1 MLDPTWQ
8 VYHGNGGGSRVL
20 KQFYSTTSL
29 KNCDGVYICPSSTA
43 THCNTL
49 QRTAT
54 HCNTLQHTATHCNT
68 LQHTATHCNTLQH
81 HYTISTFPHMSTL
94 GPQLES

>member
-29 KNCDGVYICPSSTA
+29 NNCDDVYIFPSS
-43 THCNTL
+43 HS
-49 QRTAT
+49 
-54 HCNTLQHTATHCNT
+54 
-68 LQHTATHCNTLQH
+68 
-81 HYTISTFPHMSTL
+81 TISTFPHMSTL
-94 GPQLES
+94 GPQPES